1 MIKIILYKKIIM
13 KKIREEQIEKQSND
27 LKNIMKLLS
36 LINSTINDIRKSA
49 QKKYSLLSS
58 VLNCFYKK
66 KLFLFL

>member
-27 LKNIMKLLS
+27 LKNIMKFLS

>member
-1 MIKIILYKKIIM
+1 M

-27 LKNIMKLLS
+27 LKNIMKFLS